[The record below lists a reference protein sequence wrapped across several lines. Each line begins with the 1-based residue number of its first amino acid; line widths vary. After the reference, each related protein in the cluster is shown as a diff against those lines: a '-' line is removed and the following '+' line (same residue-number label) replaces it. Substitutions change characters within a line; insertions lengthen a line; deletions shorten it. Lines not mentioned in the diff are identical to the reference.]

1 MNNEEEREK
10 QLVERIRGFLDES
23 AESLNPD
30 IRLRL
35 QEARFRALRAGPRT
49 GEKRRARF
57 FFFPKWIT
65 VGSLAT
71 AMTAVLVFFFWFN
84 VPSPEIPAKQVED
97 FEVLISKEQID
108 FYKDLDF
115 FLWLDNKENGT

>member
-1 MNNEEEREK
+1 MNKEEREN

-30 IRLRL
+30 LCRRL
-35 QEARFRALRAGPRT
+35 QEARLRALGAG
-49 GEKRRARF
+49 EHRRPRF

-71 AMTAVLVFFFWFN
+71 VATTVLVFFFWFN

-97 FEVLISKEQID
+97 FEILTSKEQID

-115 FLWLDNKENGT
+115 FLWLDKAG